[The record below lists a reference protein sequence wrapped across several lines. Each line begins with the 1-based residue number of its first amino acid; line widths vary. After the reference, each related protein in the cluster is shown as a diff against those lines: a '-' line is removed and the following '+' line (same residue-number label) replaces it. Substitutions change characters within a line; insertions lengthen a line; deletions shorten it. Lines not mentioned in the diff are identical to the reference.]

1 MTYPVTVI
9 IPTIDSRYDFLVGRC
24 LPSVRA
30 AHPAEIIVVSGEDR
44 NGNEKRNAGARAA
57 SQPYLL
63 FADDDSMVSDR
74 ILELL
79 VAAIESTVPSDVAYC
94 GYKYVVEWQNSRY
107 LPKGEMFPGKWSYD
121 RLRQGNFVDT
131 TSLIR
136 ATSFPGFDPEIRRFQ
151 DWDLWLTMAARG
163 ALGSY
168 VPQCLVEKFIIDDG
182 ISIKVPEEEARQ
194 VIVRKHLL

>member
-1 MTYPVTVI
+1 MTFPVSVV

-24 LPSVRA
+24 LPSVRL

-63 FADDDSMVSDR
+63 FVDDDSTVSDR
-74 ILELL
+74 ILEML
-79 VAAIESTVPSDVAYC
+79 VAAIEGAISCDVAYC
-94 GYKYVVEWQNSRY
+94 GFKYIVEWENCRY
-107 LPKGEMFPGKWSYD
+107 LPKGEIFPGKWSYD

-136 ATSFPGFDPEIRRFQ
+136 RAAFPGFDPEIKRFQ
-151 DWDLWLTMAARG
+151 DWDLWLTMAGRGARG
-163 ALGSY
+163 AY
-168 VPQCLVEKFIIDDG
+168 VSQCLVEKFIIDDG
-182 ISIKVPEEEARQ
+182 ISVKVPEEEARQ
-194 VIVRKHLL
+194 AIIRKHLL